1 MAGFQPSI
9 TILNRHAN
17 LCQSVLLQN
26 IEDVLNNLIIFIH
39 LSKKT
44 ELPINIPQNIEK
56 NTTLSQSV
64 QSVVN
69 KHQKKEIVNRL
80 E

>member
-9 TILNRHAN
+9 TILNHHAN

-39 LSKKT
+39 QRKKFQ
-44 ELPINIPQNIEK
+44 PVNNPQTTEK
-56 NTTLSQSV
+56 NTHLSQSV
-64 QSVVN
+64 LSVVN
-69 KHQKKEIVNRL
+69 KTAF
-80 E
+80 